1 MKMDFEEYRNAS
13 KRAPEEPR
21 RKARQPAYDQHAY
34 GGADPDLVEVRQMLC
49 AKKTSDGRPERLE
62 CEDTGELKVLLCGKT
77 ISGEILPVLVDEDG
91 AIITTS
97 T

>member
-1 MKMDFEEYRNAS
+1 
-13 KRAPEEPR
+13 
-21 RKARQPAYDQHAY
+21 
-34 GGADPDLVEVRQMLC
+34 MLC